1 MPHVYFVTGL
11 EYGAPDNETIYLT
24 NALKDRDIASKV
36 EAWDDPEVDWGKSCL
51 AINRTTSTYALK
63 PNEFLEWA
71 QRVETVTTLW
81 NSRKVI
87 EWNYHKGYLLE
98 LQKAG
103 VSIPPTI
110 LVKQESK
117 EPISYHLED
126 KNWYEIIIKPAITVG
141 SLGLK
146 RIKSDSPEAETHL
159 QSLIQSGYTQVIP
172 NAGEYTIPKGDALI
186 QQYLPEI
193 ITAGEASLIYF
204 GGEYSHSVIKKVKSG
219 DFRAH
224 PLWGA
229 SVEAYEA
236 SAKERQ
242 VADSAIDVVGESI
255 EYARID
261 MLMTKDGPVIIEV
274 ELIEPW
280 LFFDFF
286 PNTVETYVDHIA
298 NYVKT
303 RA

>member
-11 EYGAPDNETIYLT
+11 EYGAPDNETKYLT
-24 NALKDRDIASKV
+24 NALKDRGIESKV

-51 AINRTTSTYALK
+51 TINRTTSTYALK
-63 PNEFLEWA
+63 PNAFLEWA

-98 LQKAG
+98 LQKAD
-103 VSIPPTI
+103 VSIPPTV
-110 LVKQESK
+110 LVKQDTK
-117 EPISYHLED
+117 EPISYYLEN
-126 KNWYEIIIKPAITVG
+126 KNWDEIIIKPAITAG

-204 GGEYSHSVIKKVKSG
+204 GGEYS
-219 DFRAH
+219 
-224 PLWGA
+224 LWGA
-229 SVEAYEA
+229 NIEAYEA
-236 SAKERQ
+236 SAIERQ
-242 VADSAIDVVGESI
+242 VADAALDIVGESI

-274 ELIEPW
+274 ELIDPW
-280 LFFDFF
+280 LFFDLF
-286 PNTVETYVDHIA
+286 PDTVETYVDHIA